1 MCSEQKNIVKIVAC
15 ATQSATCQFRS
26 WKYRGYSKVQ
36 LEGIAAAMVACGIIV
51 IEAAAFAALSIFWG
65 CILSKRNDNDG
76 RKKRKNKKRRK
87 TQ

>member
-1 MCSEQKNIVKIVAC
+1 M
-15 ATQSATCQFRS
+15 
-26 WKYRGYSKVQ
+26 Q

-76 RKKRKNKKRRK
+76 RKKRKKQEKEKKHNDRTTTERL
-87 TQ
+87 

>member
-1 MCSEQKNIVKIVAC
+1 M
-15 ATQSATCQFRS
+15 
-26 WKYRGYSKVQ
+26 Q

-65 CILSKRNDNDG
+65 FILSKRNDNDG